1 VINLSKAKQ
10 AWADVDG
17 LGGLLAGADRAV
29 RQQAAER
36 AAVAQNAREYG
47 IVSDLRSRMGA
58 ESPDIESVEAK
69 IRGYLGGGAGE
80 YAKTLNSRARGADN
94 TRELL
99 YQSAAMNSR
108 PGLVQM
114 LNERLAGEG
123 KMDRAVQV
131 GTYGAIG
138 GGVTMG
144 LTAAGQGLMALME
157 YMQNGGQQEEAREN
171 PLS

>member
-1 VINLSKAKQ
+1 MINLSRAKQ
-10 AWADVDG
+10 ALVDVDG
-17 LGGLLAGADRAV
+17 LI
-29 RQQAAER
+29 RQQAADR
-36 AAVAQNAREYG
+36 AAIAQNAREYG
-47 IVSDLRSRMGA
+47 IVSELRSRMGA
-58 ESPDIESVEAK
+58 ESPDIEGVEAR
-69 IRGYLGGGAGE
+69 IRSAIGGGEGE
-80 YAKTLNSRARGADN
+80 YTKALKSRARGADN

-138 GGVTMG
+138 GGVVMG
-144 LTAAGQGLMALME
+144 LTPAGQGLEALMRFIE
-157 YMQNGGQQEEAREN
+157 NGNQQEEAREY

>member
-1 VINLSKAKQ
+1 MINLSKAKQ

-58 ESPDIESVEAK
+58 ESPDVEGVEAR
-69 IRGYLGGGAGE
+69 IRSAIGGGKGE
-80 YAKTLNSRARGADN
+80 YTKALKSRARGADN

-114 LNERLAGEG
+114 LNERLAGVG

-157 YMQNGGQQEEAREN
+157 YMQNGGQQEEAREY